1 MADERE
7 SPFGD
12 PVSVPCRGTEEKGP
26 LSPFPKTPRHE
37 AEGTGKAVSPELGPK
52 VGHIM
57 SSSPVCAPARA
68 AGPASAGWSV
78 EEGSGAAAINSGRG
92 EVKWLSGG
100 CAAEGGERLK
110 G

>member
-26 LSPFPKTPRHE
+26 LPPFPKASRHE

-57 SSSPVCAPARA
+57 SVTWPLRRRSR
-68 AGPASAGWSV
+68 
-78 EEGSGAAAINSGRG
+78 RR
-92 EVKWLSGG
+92 
-100 CAAEGGERLK
+100 RLK
-110 G
+110 GLKGGS